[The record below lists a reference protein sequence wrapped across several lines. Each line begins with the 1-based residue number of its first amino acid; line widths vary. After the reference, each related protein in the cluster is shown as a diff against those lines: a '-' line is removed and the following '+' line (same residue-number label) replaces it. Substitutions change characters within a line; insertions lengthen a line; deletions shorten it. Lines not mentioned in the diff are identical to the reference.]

1 MLPDDPKE
9 RINWIRPADFAGWEY
24 LIAHSSRHLWTVY
37 HETYTI
43 CASPHYGQTWAYRGR
58 RHTMRSPGL
67 MLIEPGET
75 HRTLSNPSCVRFKV
89 AMIPPEDVAMAI
101 GELGLPAN
109 LHLRTALTADDGL
122 NQAVWQLGEI
132 AESGAA
138 SLLEIESR
146 QAEIVRRLL
155 GYAERAPSLTDDS
168 SETRA
173 VGRAK
178 DLLRTSLNR
187 QVTLD
192 ELAAASGLG
201 RYRLV
206 RAFTR
211 AVGSPPHAYHLQ
223 LRIAEARRL
232 LQKGR
237 TGSEIAAG
245 LGFTD
250 QPHFIRHFQK
260 ILRVSPGKYA
270 RGCDDALSI
279 GIPGSLPRAI
289 EMGWHDERMLNERE
303 HLIVDLVRPYIAQ
316 IWRETRLNE
325 RVKRQLRVLEEC
337 IEQLNTGVIE
347 CSARGRVN
355 FINSRGRQHLAD
367 YFGVIRQANGLLPDA
382 LLRWVRAHELLFG
395 GSDDAPPVRSPLV
408 IDKGSKRLLLRLLSQ
423 EGEHLI
429 LMEEQTVSTA
439 GNGSTSL
446 ALTAR
451 EREVL
456 DWIARGK
463 TNQEI
468 AIILAMRTATVKKHV
483 EHILQKLGVET
494 RTAAAAMALERQESD
509 GILDTQRKRS

>member
-1 MLPDDPKE
+1 
-9 RINWIRPADFAGWEY
+9 
-24 LIAHSSRHLWTVY
+24 
-37 HETYTI
+37 
-43 CASPHYGQTWAYRGR
+43 
-58 RHTMRSPGL
+58 
-67 MLIEPGET
+67 
-75 HRTLSNPSCVRFKV
+75 
-89 AMIPPEDVAMAI
+89 
-101 GELGLPAN
+101 
-109 LHLRTALTADDGL
+109 
-122 NQAVWQLGEI
+122 
-132 AESGAA
+132 
-138 SLLEIESR
+138 
-146 QAEIVRRLL
+146 
-155 GYAERAPSLTDDS
+155 
-168 SETRA
+168 
-173 VGRAK
+173 
-178 DLLRTSLNR
+178 
-187 QVTLD
+187 
-192 ELAAASGLG
+192 
-201 RYRLV
+201 
-206 RAFTR
+206 
-211 AVGSPPHAYHLQ
+211 
-223 LRIAEARRL
+223 
-232 LQKGR
+232 
-237 TGSEIAAG
+237 
-245 LGFTD
+245 
-250 QPHFIRHFQK
+250 
-260 ILRVSPGKYA
+260 
-270 RGCDDALSI
+270 
-279 GIPGSLPRAI
+279 
-289 EMGWHDERMLNERE
+289 MGWHDERMLNERE